1 MTDQTN
7 PVRSR
12 KLVVLAAVSA
22 VLIALCVLVATA
34 AVAQPGQGR
43 GGPRPGGG
51 RGGPR
56 QGGGGQPPGQQ
67 VFDMSQTL
75 SEGAQLHTIA
85 FSGFAFL
92 TGSLGADSFFPPGK
106 VADWWGFQHLRDND
120 PSRLG
125 HNTDFLTKAAYNML
139 YVLSDEQRAQLI
151 ALARQQV
158 EPINNYALW
167 RFPLMQAFRR
177 QLAGDIP
184 AGSQGLDKAAVEQF
198 SAQLYRLDG
207 ELSIERAEVMGG
219 ILHGLNAEQRAY
231 LDKLKGTGMATWPD
245 VPETVDRRSMPHDAH
260 VAVMTYAGDMFS
272 WYMGDVEADVY
283 FCPERQGTYF
293 GGFYLKDAPAMGNPN
308 YTISDHLTGD
318 VGATM
323 IEKLNAAQ
331 AERITSLV
339 PAQLPVLQQIVE
351 VRRAIA
357 TELRKCIAGEA
368 VDKAAVL
375 ALSEKYG
382 RLDGEIIYGD
392 AMAYAQVGQSMSAQQ
407 KADFAAMRQQIGVG
421 VPQGAF
427 FYSQPID
434 MPQIP
439 STDSL
444 FGVQ

>member
-1 MTDQTN
+1 MTDHTN
-7 PVRSR
+7 PVRGR
-12 KLVVLAAVSA
+12 KPGVLVAVSA

-34 AVAQPGQGR
+34 AIAQPGQGR
-43 GGPRPGGG
+43 GGTRPGGG

-139 YVLSDEQRAQLI
+139 YVLSDPQRAELI
-151 ALARQQV
+151 ALAERQV
-158 EPINNYALW
+158 EPINNYALA

-177 QLAGDIP
+177 QLAGEIP
-184 AGSQGLDKAAVEQF
+184 AGSTGLNKEAVLAYC
-198 SAQLYRLDG
+198 AQLYRLDG
-207 ELSIERAEVMGG
+207 ELSVERAEVMGG

-245 VPETVDRRSMPHDAH
+245 VPEAVDRRSMPHDVH

-272 WYMGDVEADVY
+272 WYMGDVGADVY

-323 IEKLNAAQ
+323 VERLDAAQ
-331 AERITSLV
+331 AKAITDLV
-339 PAQLPVLQQIVE
+339 PTQLPTLQQIVE

-357 TELRKCIAGEA
+357 TELRRYIAGERP
-368 VDKAAVL
+368 DRERVL
-375 ALSEKYG
+375 ALSEQYG

-392 AMAYAQVGQSMSAQQ
+392 AMAFAKVGQSLTQQ
-407 KADFAAMRQQIGVG
+407 QQAGLTAMRQEIGVG

-427 FYSQPID
+427 LYSQPID
-434 MPQIP
+434 MPQVG
-439 STDSL
+439 STDFL
-444 FGVQ
+444 FRVR